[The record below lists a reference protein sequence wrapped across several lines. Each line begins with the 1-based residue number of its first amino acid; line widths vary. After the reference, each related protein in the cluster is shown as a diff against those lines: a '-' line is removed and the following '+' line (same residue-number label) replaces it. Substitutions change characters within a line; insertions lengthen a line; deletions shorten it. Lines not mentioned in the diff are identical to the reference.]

1 MVRDYLLDI
10 MSERSRSVC
19 QEYLTSEYLMAI
31 ELVVAFVNLRD
42 IILSHGKCTLVL
54 SDRVTTEFS

>member
-19 QEYLTSEYLMAI
+19 QEYLPSEYLMAI

-42 IILSHGKCTLVL
+42 IILSHGKSTLVL